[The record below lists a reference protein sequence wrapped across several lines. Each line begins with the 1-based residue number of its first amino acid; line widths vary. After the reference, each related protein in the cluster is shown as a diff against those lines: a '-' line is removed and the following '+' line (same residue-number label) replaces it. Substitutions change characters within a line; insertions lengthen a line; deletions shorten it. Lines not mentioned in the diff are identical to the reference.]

1 MAAARSW
8 SARSTL
14 CRRRPA
20 GGAANP
26 CLRVG
31 GAGTAG
37 GWVTLMLQQSPV
49 LAWILEYWTI
59 TIFVPAVLIL
69 VAVLTVVTRR
79 WDRRDE
85 SAQKPR
91 LPQ

>member
-1 MAAARSW
+1 
-8 SARSTL
+8 
-14 CRRRPA
+14 
-20 GGAANP
+20 
-26 CLRVG
+26 
-31 GAGTAG
+31 
-37 GWVTLMLQQSPV
+37 MLQQSPV

-85 SAQKPR
+85 SARKPR
-91 LPQ
+91 PPQ